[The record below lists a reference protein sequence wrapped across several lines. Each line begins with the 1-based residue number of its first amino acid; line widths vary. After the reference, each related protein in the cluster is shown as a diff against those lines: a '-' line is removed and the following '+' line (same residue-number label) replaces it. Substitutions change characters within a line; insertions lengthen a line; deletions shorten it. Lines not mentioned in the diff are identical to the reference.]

1 MEVISQDLN
10 IQEME
15 NETYT
20 NPDLLLFFRTQIF
33 YKFLYEQKKSILTFR
48 LKRIFRLRAYNYFY
62 LYKMPGCT
70 CMQYMKYSNC

>member
-33 YKFLYEQKKSILTFR
+33 YKFLYERKK
-48 LKRIFRLRAYNYFY
+48 
-62 LYKMPGCT
+62 
-70 CMQYMKYSNC
+70 KYINFQT

>member
-33 YKFLYEQKKSILTFR
+33 YKFLYEQKSILTFR
-48 LKRIFRLRAYNYFY
+48 LFRLRA
-62 LYKMPGCT
+62 
-70 CMQYMKYSNC
+70 

>member
-20 NPDLLLFFRTQIF
+20 NPDLLLFFRTQIL
-33 YKFLYEQKKSILTFR
+33 YKFLYEQKKKYINFQTIQTQSLN
-48 LKRIFRLRAYNYFY
+48 NYFY
-62 LYKMPGCT
+62 KTKPTRFVLVC
-70 CMQYMKYSNC
+70 NI

>member
-33 YKFLYEQKKSILTFR
+33 YKFLYHEQKKSILTFK
-48 LKRIFRLRAYNYFY
+48 LKRIFRLRV
-62 LYKMPGCT
+62 
-70 CMQYMKYSNC
+70 

>member
-20 NPDLLLFFRTQIF
+20 NLDLLLFFRTQIF
-33 YKFLYEQKKSILTFR
+33 YKFLYYEQKKSILTLI
-48 LKRIFRLRAYNYFY
+48 LKKLFRLRA
-62 LYKMPGCT
+62 
-70 CMQYMKYSNC
+70 